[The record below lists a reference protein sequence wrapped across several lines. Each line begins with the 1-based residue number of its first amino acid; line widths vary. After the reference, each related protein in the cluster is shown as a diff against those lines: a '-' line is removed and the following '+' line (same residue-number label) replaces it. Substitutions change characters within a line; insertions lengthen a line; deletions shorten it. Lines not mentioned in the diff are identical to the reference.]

1 MARNVVIIGTQW
13 GDEGKGKIVDLLT
26 ERAQAVARFQG
37 GHNAGHT
44 LVIDGNKTVLHL
56 VPSGI
61 LREDVLCVI
70 GNGVV
75 LSPTALFEE
84 VDQLQRNGFAVAER
98 LRVSESCPLLLRHH
112 IALDIAREKAR
123 GKAAIGTTGRG
134 IGPAYEDKV
143 ARRGLRLAD
152 LLDERVFTEKLAQV
166 LDYHNF
172 ALTHYFQ
179 SEPVDLQQTLDEN
192 LELVGRIR
200 PMTANVSDLLHTYI
214 DQNKSILFEGAQG
227 TLLDIDHGTYPFV
240 TSSNTCAAAAALG
253 VGVAPS
259 HLHYVLG
266 ITKAYTTRVGAGPF
280 PTELH
285 DNIGERLGERGNEF
299 GATTGRPR
307 RCGWFDAVG
316 VSHAC
321 RINGVSGLCITKLDV
336 LDGLESVRL
345 CVAYEI
351 DGERRK
357 VTSYGAD
364 ELAQATPVYEELP
377 GWTQSTVGV
386 RRLDG
391 LPLNARHYL
400 ERLEET
406 TGVSVHIIST
416 GAERADTIIF
426 RHPFDA

>member
-1 MARNVVIIGTQW
+1 
-13 GDEGKGKIVDLLT
+13 
-26 ERAQAVARFQG
+26 
-37 GHNAGHT
+37 
-44 LVIDGNKTVLHL
+44 
-56 VPSGI
+56 
-61 LREDVLCVI
+61 
-70 GNGVV
+70 
-75 LSPTALFEE
+75 
-84 VDQLQRNGFAVAER
+84 
-98 LRVSESCPLLLRHH
+98 
-112 IALDIAREKAR
+112 
-123 GKAAIGTTGRG
+123 
-134 IGPAYEDKV
+134 
-143 ARRGLRLAD
+143 LAD

-192 LELVGRIR
+192 LGLVGRIR

-391 LPLNARHYL
+391 LPLNARYYL
-400 ERLEET
+400 ERVEET